1 MEAKPREDL
10 SANQQSCR
18 GGRQIPSYS
27 RTGEWLRERLIL
39 TQAKRLTSSRSN
51 YGISSCASV
60 FLFVKWRII
69 IF

>member
-10 SANQQSCR
+10 SANQQSYR
-18 GGRQIPSYS
+18 GGRQIPYS

-51 YGISSCASV
+51 YGISFCASV